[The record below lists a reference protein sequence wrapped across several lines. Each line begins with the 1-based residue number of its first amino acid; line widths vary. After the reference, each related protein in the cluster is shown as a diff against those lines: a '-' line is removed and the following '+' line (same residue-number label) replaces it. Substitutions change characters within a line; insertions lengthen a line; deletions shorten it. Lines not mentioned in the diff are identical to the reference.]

1 MKNLLVGNGINIQF
15 GGYENTNEAIIVRGI
30 KDLEK
35 DNFPK
40 HIILENTE
48 DLVKLIGYLFMEF
61 KYMMNDTY
69 NKFTLSNEEQLCLDD
84 MRKRYKNRKNL
95 ILSDIGFEDY
105 YLIYDLFC
113 HKINIVNP
121 EKFYIREAIKAFF
134 IHSIFNDGRVNE
146 IYKSYPEKLKEFFEP
161 FNNIFTTNYDEN
173 LGRFTGKTIYYLHGA
188 FHVKDYKYDKDSF
201 RNMLTNKAT
210 DNFKVDSNYYYLY
223 SNVLTTYS
231 GYSKKF
237 SINQSQQAN
246 EAIKKMAEG
255 YKNNISIKKD
265 VDSWKF
271 TDNEIVKNM
280 YDSIILKINN
290 EDLQFEEQYPI
301 NEFKSI
307 SGELKIVGLSPN
319 NDTHI
324 FEIINNNDTLKK
336 VIYYYYDENECEV
349 VENLLSNFIVEF
361 LPVKNL
367 WEEYR

>member
-69 NKFTLSNEEQLCLDD
+69 NRFTLSNEEQLCLDD

-113 HKINIVNP
+113 HKNNIVNP

-134 IHSIFNDGRVNE
+134 IHSIFNE
-146 IYKSYPEKLKEFFEP
+146 IYKNYPEKLKEFFES

-188 FHVKDYKYDKDSF
+188 FHVMDYKYDKDSF
-201 RNMLTNKAT
+201 RNMLTKKAI
-210 DNFKVDSNYYYLY
+210 DDFNIDSNYYYLY

-237 SINQSQQAN
+237 SINQSQDAN

-255 YKNNISIKKD
+255 YKNNIAIKKD

-280 YDSIILKINN
+280 YDSIILKVNN

-324 FEIINNNDTLKK
+324 FEIINNNGTLKK

-349 VENLLSNFIVEF
+349 VKNLLSNFIVEF